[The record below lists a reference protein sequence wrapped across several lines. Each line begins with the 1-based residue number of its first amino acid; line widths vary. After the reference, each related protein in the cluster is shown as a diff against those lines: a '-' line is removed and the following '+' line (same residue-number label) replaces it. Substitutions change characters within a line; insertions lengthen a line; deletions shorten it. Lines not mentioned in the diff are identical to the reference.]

1 MRALV
6 LGFALGAAALPAFAA
21 PAREPV
27 VVELFTAQGCGEC
40 PAANEFVLD
49 LAGRPGVIALTF
61 PVDYWDYLGWKD
73 ASARPEFV
81 ARQRAYKGAFKL
93 RDVYTPQV
101 VIDGV
106 VQLSGVDHPAIQK
119 EVESHA
125 GERDYPPDMAFL
137 PGARVAIGSGR
148 VPRGGAEVWLV
159 RYAPEP
165 AAVEVTRGDNRGR
178 TVRQGNVVREL
189 VRLGPWRGKPRV
201 FRLPKGGEG
210 LETVVLVQAARTGR
224 ILGVKAS

>member
-6 LGFALGAAALPAFAA
+6 LGLALSTAAFPAIAA
-21 PAREPV
+21 SKDAV

-49 LAGRPGVIALTF
+49 LAGMEGVIALTY

-73 ASARPEFV
+73 GLARPEFV
-81 ARQRAYKGAFKL
+81 QRQRAYKAAFKL

-101 VIDGV
+101 VIDGD
-106 VQLSGVDHPAIQK
+106 VQLSGVDHAAIQK
-119 EVESHA
+119 EVDERIDV
-125 GERDYPPDMAFL
+125 RDYPPDMAFL
-137 PGARVAIGSGR
+137 PNARVAVGSGR
-148 VPRGGAEVWLV
+148 APRGGADVWLV

-165 AAVEVTRGDNRGR
+165 IAVEVTRGDNRGQ

-189 VRLGPWRGKPRV
+189 VKLGPWRGKPRV
-201 FRLPKGGEG
+201 YRLPTGAED
-210 LETVVLVQAARTGR
+210 LETVVLVQAVRDGR
-224 ILGVKAS
+224 ILGAKKG